1 MGGIRVAEDLLEKS
15 ERGAESMGEE
25 GKGKRGRREKKK
37 NRSSAVEITA
47 IIAPWVRCFH
57 VAEHHLNHEWFI
69 NFMPGYRDRGGPRAT
84 RPEEPN

>member
-1 MGGIRVAEDLLEKS
+1 MAEDLLEKS

-25 GKGKRGRREKKK
+25 GKGKRGRRGKK

-47 IIAPWVRCFH
+47 IIARVRCFH

>member
-1 MGGIRVAEDLLEKS
+1 MAEDLLEKS

-47 IIAPWVRCFH
+47 IIAP
-57 VAEHHLNHEWFI
+57 
-69 NFMPGYRDRGGPRAT
+69 
-84 RPEEPN
+84 